1 MRAKNLGFA
10 SAILASTC
18 CVVPVGLAV
27 LGLGSLGLGSL
38 IGTYHWYFLGAAV
51 VLLAV
56 GWGYFLREK
65 RRTEALGSDLR
76 NERTTRNSLALASGV
91 VAFFLGLNVYAVLGG
106 SGGVGAVAVSTQ
118 AVAGETIIVPVRGMS
133 CVACE
138 VPIESNLRK
147 IDGVLEADASAQ
159 RSDVVVTAK
168 PGAVS
173 VEAIADAVRA
183 AGYEPDTS
191 AATRGS

>member
-10 SAILASTC
+10 SVILASTC

-65 RRTEALGSDLR
+65 RRT
-76 NERTTRNSLALASGV
+76 
-91 VAFFLGLNVYAVLGG
+91 
-106 SGGVGAVAVSTQ
+106 
-118 AVAGETIIVPVRGMS
+118 
-133 CVACE
+133 
-138 VPIESNLRK
+138 
-147 IDGVLEADASAQ
+147 
-159 RSDVVVTAK
+159 
-168 PGAVS
+168 
-173 VEAIADAVRA
+173 
-183 AGYEPDTS
+183 
-191 AATRGS
+191 